1 MLSSKWLAFLV
12 SKIKTSTQKFRIVNW
27 KESWGSEI
35 RLLRKKFSDVKDIAN
50 ASYGVLRTLRKLK
63 HFTDFHLVQ
72 ETCRVACNIK
82 AWLYC
87 DSVYSS
93 LPGYVLN
100 HLQNIEFAAV
110 SFVFWEICRILHIL
124 RKPNSIIVL
133 LLFQNIPK
141 LRKKARTC

>member
-27 KESWGSEI
+27 KESWRSETM
-35 RLLRKKFSDVKDIAN
+35 LLGKKFSDVKDIAN

-72 ETCRVACNIK
+72 ETSRVACNIK
-82 AWLYC
+82 AWLLWLGLFIFARIRFKT
-87 DSVYSS
+87 SS
-93 LPGYVLN
+93 K
-100 HLQNIEFAAV
+100 HWICCRKFC
-110 SFVFWEICRILHIL
+110 FWEICTILHIL

-133 LLFQNIPK
+133 LFQSTSK
-141 LRKKARTC
+141 FKKKARIC